1 MRGLAILA
9 GLAVAGFSLGADAA
23 EPAVPF
29 EEAVYLTCQ
38 EVHQMP
44 PQPRVDLVRQLAAH
58 AGQRYG
64 VQFRDN
70 DKIDTELAAMI
81 RAGCTMFPNAS
92 VFFIVS
98 AAVKAEAEAL
108 RPKSKK

>member
-9 GLAVAGFSLGADAA
+9 GLASAAFTVGASAA

-38 EVHQMP
+38 EVHAMP
-44 PQPRVDLVRQLAAH
+44 VQPRVDLVRQLAVH

-70 DKIDTELAAMI
+70 DKVDAELAAMI

-108 RPKSKK
+108 RPKTKK